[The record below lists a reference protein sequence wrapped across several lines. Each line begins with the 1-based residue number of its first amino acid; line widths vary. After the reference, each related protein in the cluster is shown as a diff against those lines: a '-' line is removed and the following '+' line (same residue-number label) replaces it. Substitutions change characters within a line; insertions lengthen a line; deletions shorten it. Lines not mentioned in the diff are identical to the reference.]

1 MQILFEDQD
10 LMVIHKPSGLSS
22 ESGTARHPSAEKEA
36 LELYSKKVL
45 GDGGGMRMK
54 ISPYLRAVHR
64 LDRASSG
71 VLVLAKSK
79 AMLTDLMNQFERR
92 EVEKT
97 YRAVVQKAPPAASG
111 ILTHWLKRDDT
122 GKKALVYNRAV
133 PDTQPCE
140 SEYTVLEKNDEYA
153 LLEIRPRTG
162 RFHQIRA
169 QLAHIGCPIVGDVL
183 YGGKLWREHE
193 IKLHAQRLTFFH
205 PRSHAPMVMEAP
217 WENDEFLGTKK
228 AAQST
233 EKKTVQPAEKKARPE
248 AVKKVASKKEAPAAE
263 KKEKLKIVVPEA
275 EVQEVPKKS
284 ALEAEKKVK
293 LKKVDPEAEVQ
304 EVPKKA
310 APKAE
315 KKVKLKKVDPEAEAQ
330 EVPKKSAPKAVKKTT
345 KTAVKPEIVIK

>member
-36 LELYSKKVL
+36 LELYSHKVL

-79 AMLTDLMNQFERR
+79 TMLTEMMNQFERR

-97 YRAVVQKAPPAASG
+97 YRAVVQKAPPAAAG

-122 GKKALVYNRAV
+122 GKKALVFSRAV

-140 SEYTVLEKNDEYA
+140 SEYKLLEKNDQYA

-193 IKLHAQRLTFFH
+193 IKLHAQRLSFFH
-205 PRSHAPMVMEAP
+205 PRSHAPMVIEAP
-217 WENDEFLGTKK
+217 WENDEFLNRKNAEPVAVKKESVKK
-228 AAQST
+228 AASD
-233 EKKTVQPAEKKARPE
+233 
-248 AVKKVASKKEAPAAE
+248 AVKKVASKKVAHE
-263 KKEKLKIVVPEA
+263 
-275 EVQEVPKKS
+275 
-284 ALEAEKKVK
+284 
-293 LKKVDPEAEVQ
+293 
-304 EVPKKA
+304 
-310 APKAE
+310 
-315 KKVKLKKVDPEAEAQ
+315 
-330 EVPKKSAPKAVKKTT
+330 AVKKTA
-345 KTAVKPEIVIK
+345 KKPIKPEIEKA